1 MENLTIN
8 KGFNL
13 KLAGRPDAF
22 IKKIPPQDTVAVS
35 ALDIPFI
42 RPKLLVKENER
53 VQTGSPIFCD
63 KRDRTIQYVSP
74 ATGTIKE
81 IQFGPRRRLL
91 AVIIECEE
99 QDDYLSFDPI
109 SDLNEITIEKLI
121 SQLKNGG
128 LWQCF
133 RQFPYKDTANSEHNP
148 PMIIVSLD
156 GNDIF
161 SPNPGILLENQY
173 DMFDFGLNV
182 LKKFSPKIIVT
193 VRESHFEKLG
203 PSQKHVTHKVP
214 DIFPSWNPGVVLYHL
229 KKSSKDNL
237 SWCISLDHLIM
248 MAKFLSTGHY
258 SAEKFVTISKPG
270 ELKPHFLIRQG
281 MPIKSF
287 IGSIPS
293 KVLIST
299 GLFNGRLA
307 SIDDYTGFFENTFNV
322 ISADESEQMFGFVHL
337 GKTLP
342 SVSKTFLSYLMQR
355 TLTFDATLHGEERAC
370 INCSYCETICP
381 NDLMPQYIMKALVTD
396 EIEDALQLGL
406 LDCCQCG
413 LCAYCCPSKIEL
425 SEILSNGIDNYYET
439 ISKS

>member
-1 MENLTIN
+1 MENLTLK

-35 ALDIPFI
+35 ALDIPYI

-63 KRDRTIQYVSP
+63 KRDRAIQYVSP

-91 AVIIECEE
+91 AVTIECEE
-99 QDDYLSFDPI
+99 QDDYLTCDPI
-109 SDLNEITIEKLI
+109 SDLNEITTEKLV
-121 SQLKNGG
+121 STLKKGG
-128 LWQCF
+128 LWQGF
-133 RQFPYKDTANSEHNP
+133 RQFPYQDTANSTHP

-161 SPNPGILLENQY
+161 SPTPGIVLENQH
-173 DMFDFGLNV
+173 DMFEFGLNI
-182 LKKFSPKIIVT
+182 LKKFSQNIIVT

-203 PSQKHVTHKVP
+203 HSKKYVTHKVP

-229 KKSSKDNL
+229 KKSSEDNV
-237 SWCISLDHLIM
+237 SWCISLGHLLM
-248 MAKFLSTGHY
+248 MAKYLSTGHY
-258 SAEKFVTISKPG
+258 SPEKFVTISKPD
-270 ELKPHFLIRQG
+270 ELKPHFLIRLG

-287 IGSIPS
+287 IGSVS
-293 KVLIST
+293 SDVLIST

-307 SIDDYTGFFENTFNV
+307 SIEDYAGFFENTYNV
-322 ISADESEQMFGFVHL
+322 ISADESERMFGFVHL

-342 SVSKTFLSYLMQR
+342 TVSKTFLSCLMER
-355 TLTFDATLHGEERAC
+355 KLAFDATLHGEERAC
-370 INCSYCETICP
+370 INCSYCENICP

-425 SEILSNGIDNYYET
+425 SKIIANGIDNYHAT